1 MHIDHIEKLKGERS
15 AESFSMKKFD
25 RHLQTTS
32 FLANFVGKG
41 VVPAS
46 KFQARRNFLTA
57 QFFFRKVHSCNG
69 LPYDCI
75 SSGSRIFLRVWFPQ
89 VGGLRIPKLYNAQPM
104 FPDFFFFFCFG
115 YLNTFCTTEVRS
127 KVSVLSHQP
136 PRVFLDVVYDD
147 TLEAFTAKI
156 S

>member
-25 RHLQTTS
+25 RHLQPTS

-104 FPDFFFFFCFG
+104 FPDFFFFFLLWLFKHVL
-115 YLNTFCTTEVRS
+115 YNRSALESVRFIAPAS
-127 KVSVLSHQP
+127 
-136 PRVFLDVVYDD
+136 PRIPRRRL
-147 TLEAFTAKI
+147 
-156 S
+156 

>member
-57 QFFFRKVHSCNG
+57 QFFLGR
-69 LPYDCI
+69 CI
-75 SSGSRIFLRVWFPQ
+75 AAMGSRMTAFQVEAEFSFACGFPRLGGFEFLNYTMRNPCSQ
-89 VGGLRIPKLYNAQPM
+89 I
-104 FPDFFFFFCFG
+104 FFFFCFG
-115 YLNTFCTTEVRS
+115 YLNTFSTTEVRS